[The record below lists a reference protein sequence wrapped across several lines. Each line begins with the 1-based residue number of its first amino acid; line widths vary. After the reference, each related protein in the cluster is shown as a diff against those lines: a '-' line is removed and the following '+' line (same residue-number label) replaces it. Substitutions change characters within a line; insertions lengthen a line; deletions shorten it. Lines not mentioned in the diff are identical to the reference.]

1 MNKKLLFIIFY
12 IQKWKRKQ
20 QCQNIKKKRAYAMKV
35 LILKQNIFY
44 PNFVVYVVLIKK
56 NEMKC

>member
-1 MNKKLLFIIFY
+1 MEKKTTVP
-12 IQKWKRKQ
+12 KH
-20 QCQNIKKKRAYAMKV
+20 KKKRAYAMKV

-56 NEMKC
+56 TK